1 MDNHSKSLLEALNLV
16 LNKLQLENNIFGW
29 IVVFLILATSAI
41 VTVFTF
47 ACLVRKL
54 KSCNKKSNFAE
65 FAAEI

>member
-1 MDNHSKSLLEALNLV
+1 MANYFKSLLETLNLV
-16 LNKLQLENNIFGW
+16 LNKLQLENNIFGY
-29 IVVFLILATSAI
+29 IAVFLILATSALVAI
-41 VTVFTF
+41 FTF